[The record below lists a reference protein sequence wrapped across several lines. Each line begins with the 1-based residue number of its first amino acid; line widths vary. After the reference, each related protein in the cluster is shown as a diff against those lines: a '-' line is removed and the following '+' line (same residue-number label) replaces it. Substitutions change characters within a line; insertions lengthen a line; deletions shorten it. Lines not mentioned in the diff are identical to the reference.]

1 MMRFR
6 SSAKPG
12 LRNAQLVANVQLR
25 GLWFRGLNRL
35 KLLHALILVASMA
48 ACASQPKIISSS
60 QELPTSEWRSDRQYF
75 SKVAETL
82 LNTAFWRYT
91 AKIGLRSNSIKESAN
106 VVWQMSDQS
115 NNVRL
120 FGPLGMGAVKLEFD
134 QYGVRLSDNE
144 GVIHQGE
151 NAQELLTD
159 IIGWPL
165 PIDAL
170 SRWLFL
176 QPDLAEPFQYRLNGY
191 GQLDAIR
198 QFGWQINYR
207 EYREYN
213 GRQLP
218 RKLAAEKYFNSTEF
232 GAVSVKL
239 ITKDWQW

>member
-1 MMRFR
+1 M
-6 SSAKPG
+6 
-12 LRNAQLVANVQLR
+12 
-25 GLWFRGLNRL
+25 L
-35 KLLHALILVASMA
+35 KFLQMLILVTALA
-48 ACASQPKIISSS
+48 ACASQPKIVPPTV
-60 QELPTSEWRSDRQYF
+60 ELQTSEWRSDRQHF
-75 SKVAETL
+75 SKVTQALLETP
-82 LNTAFWRYT
+82 FWRYT
-91 AKIGLRSNSIKESAN
+91 AKIGLRSNTIKESAN
-106 VVWQMSDQS
+106 LVWQMSDQS
-115 NNVRL
+115 NSVRL

-134 QYGVRLSDNE
+134 QYGVQLSDNK
-144 GVIHQGE
+144 GVVHQGE
-151 NAQELLTD
+151 NAQALLTD

-176 QPDLAEPFQYRLNGY
+176 QPDLTQPFQYRLNDFGE
-191 GQLDAIR
+191 LDAIR

-218 RKLAAEKYFNSTEF
+218 RKLAAEKYFDNTKL

>member
-1 MMRFR
+1 MRNFKNLCCRRLNVFR
-6 SSAKPG
+6 
-12 LRNAQLVANVQLR
+12 
-25 GLWFRGLNRL
+25 
-35 KLLHALILVASMA
+35 LLHVLILVAGLA
-48 ACASQPKIISSS
+48 ACASQPKIVSPAS
-60 QELPTSEWRSDRQYF
+60 ELPASEWRSDRQHF
-75 SKVAETL
+75 SKVAEML
-82 LNTAFWRYT
+82 LDMPFWRYSG
-91 AKIGLRSNSIKESAN
+91 KIGLRSNGIKESAN
-106 VVWQMSDQS
+106 VVWQMSNQS
-115 NNVRL
+115 NDVRL

-134 QYGVRLSDNE
+134 QYGVQLSDNE
-144 GVIHQGE
+144 GVVHQGE
-151 NAQELLTD
+151 DAQTLLTE

-176 QPDLAEPFQYRLNGY
+176 QPDLTQVFQYRLNGN

-207 EYREYN
+207 DYRDYN

-218 RKLAAEKYFNSTEF
+218 RKLAAEKYFDNTKL

>member
-6 SSAKPG
+6 RTDKMRS
-12 LRNAQLVANVQLR
+12 RNVRQRQMRKLKD
-25 GLWFRGLNRL
+25 LWFRRL
-35 KLLHALILVASMA
+35 KMLKCLQSLILVAA
-48 ACASQPKIISSS
+48 LTACASQPKILSPAQQS
-60 QELPTSEWRSDRQYF
+60 PRSEWRSDRQHF
-75 SKVAETL
+75 SKVSQML
-82 LNTAFWRYT
+82 LDTPFWRYT
-91 AKIGLRSNSIKESAN
+91 AKIGLRSNTIKESAN

-115 NNVRL
+115 NDVRL

-134 QYGVRLSDNE
+134 QDGVQLSDNE
-144 GVIHQGE
+144 GVVHQGE
-151 NAQELLTD
+151 NAQDLLTD

-176 QPDLAEPFQYRLNGY
+176 QPDLTQPFQYRLNGY

-207 EYREYN
+207 DYREYH

-218 RKLAAEKYFNSTEF
+218 RKLAAEKYFDNIKL

>member
-1 MMRFR
+1 MR
-6 SSAKPG
+6 K
-12 LRNAQLVANVQLR
+12 LRD
-25 GLWFRGLNRL
+25 LWFRRLNML
-35 KLLHALILVASMA
+35 KLLNVLILVASLA

-60 QELPTSEWRSDRQYF
+60 QELPISEWRSDRQYF

-82 LNTAFWRYT
+82 LDTPFWRYT

-134 QYGVRLSDNE
+134 QYGVQLSDNE
-144 GVIHQGE
+144 GVVHQGK

-176 QPDLAEPFQYRLNGY
+176 QPDLTQPFQYRLNGY

-218 RKLAAEKYFNSTEF
+218 RKLAAEKYFHSTKL

>member
-1 MMRFR
+1 MHLNMLKLFQM
-6 SSAKPG
+6 
-12 LRNAQLVANVQLR
+12 LLLLVAL
-25 GLWFRGLNRL
+25 G
-35 KLLHALILVASMA
+35 
-48 ACASQPKIISSS
+48 ACASQPKIVGPAIES
-60 QELPTSEWRSDRQYF
+60 QTSEWRSDRQHF
-75 SKVAETL
+75 SVVAQTQL
-82 LNTAFWRYT
+82 DTPFWRYS
-91 AKIGLRSNSIKESAN
+91 AKIGLRSNTIKESAN

-115 NNVRL
+115 NSIRL

-134 QYGVRLSDNE
+134 QYGVELSDNE
-144 GVIHQGE
+144 GVVHQGQ

-176 QPDLAEPFQYRLNGY
+176 QPDLSQPFQYRLNDS

-207 EYREYN
+207 DYRDYN

-218 RKLAAEKYFNSTEF
+218 RKLAAEKYFESTKL
-232 GAVSVKL
+232 GPVAVKL